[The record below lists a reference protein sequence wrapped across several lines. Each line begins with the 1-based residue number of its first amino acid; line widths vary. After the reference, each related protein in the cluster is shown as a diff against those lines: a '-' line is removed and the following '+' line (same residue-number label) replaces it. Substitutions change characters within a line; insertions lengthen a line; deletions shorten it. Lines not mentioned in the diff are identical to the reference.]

1 MILDVISSSF
11 SQGVVWAVMAI
22 GVYITFRLLDIAD
35 LSAEGVFPLGG
46 AIAAILITN
55 GLNPFSQLLQLSQV
69 GRPVVYSQVGY
80 TQNFISHHY

>member
-35 LSAEGVFPLGG
+35 LSAEP
-46 AIAAILITN
+46 
-55 GLNPFSQLLQLSQV
+55 
-69 GRPVVYSQVGY
+69 
-80 TQNFISHHY
+80 

>member
-55 GLNPFSQLLQLSQV
+55 GLNQYL
-69 GRPVVYSQVGY
+69 
-80 TQNFISHHY
+80 